1 MNHSILTI
9 SAVLSLVLS
18 SACVASS
25 GSNIRRAHPDEQID
39 LSGTWNDADAN
50 QVAAVMIEDCLT
62 RPWSA
67 NFRALNGRSPVVRM
81 YPIRNRTS
89 EHIETKFFTK
99 QVEQELLN
107 SGTIEL
113 VGSLIEATDIRKER
127 ADQAAH
133 ASEQTMMHD
142 RNETGSDYVL
152 NGWIVEEHD
161 DTYGR
166 SVRAYVITME
176 LIHAERNTKVWMK
189 THRIK
194 KDIRTADIGW

>member
-1 MNHSILTI
+1 MKHTILAISAISSILLT
-9 SAVLSLVLS
+9 

-25 GSNIRRAHPDEQID
+25 GQNIRRAHPDEQID

-50 QVAAVMIEDCLT
+50 QVAAVMIEDCLS

-67 NFRALNGRSPVVRM
+67 NFRAATGQAPVVRM

-107 SGTIEL
+107 SGAVQL
-113 VGSLIEATDIRKER
+113 VGSLVESTDVRKER

-133 ASEQTMMHD
+133 ASADTVKHD
-142 RNETGSDYVL
+142 RNEVGSDYVM

-161 DTYGR
+161 ATYGR
-166 SVRAYVITME
+166 QVKAYVITME

-194 KDIRTADIGW
+194 KDILTADLGW

>member
-1 MNHSILTI
+1 MKQTIATLAALCSIVAT
-9 SAVLSLVLS
+9 
-18 SACVASS
+18 SACVTS
-25 GSNIRRAHPDEQID
+25 GSHIRRAHPDEQID

-50 QVAAVMIEDCLT
+50 QVAAVMIQDCLS

-67 NFRALNGRSPVVRM
+67 NFRAATGKAPVVRM

-107 SGTIEL
+107 SGMVEL
-113 VGSLIEATDIRKER
+113 VGNLVEVGDIRRER

-133 ASEQTMMHD
+133 ASDETMKHD
-142 RNETGSDYVL
+142 RQETGSDYVM

-161 DTYGR
+161 AAYGR
-166 SVRAYVITME
+166 EVKAYVITME
-176 LIHAERNTKVWMK
+176 LIHSEKNTKVWMK

-194 KDIRTADIGW
+194 KDIRTADASW